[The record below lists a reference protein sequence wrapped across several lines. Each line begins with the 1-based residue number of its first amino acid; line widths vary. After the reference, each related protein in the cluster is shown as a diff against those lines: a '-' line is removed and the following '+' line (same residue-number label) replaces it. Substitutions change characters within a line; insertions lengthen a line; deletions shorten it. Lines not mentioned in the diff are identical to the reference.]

1 MGNEFTNKILKLAL
15 PITAQQFMLALVSAC
30 DAFMLGG
37 LNQNSLSAI
46 SLASQITFVFNLI
59 LTALTIGE
67 NMFVAQYYGKRDF
80 DGLRTSAGLVLRYV
94 FIISILFLLATFFIP
109 EMLMRLFT
117 NDTILIDYGIK
128 YLKVIGLSYIFS
140 GVLQVL
146 QGILKNCGY
155 AGRCTIISAVVVC
168 VNIILNVIL
177 NVILIYGYMGF
188 PRMEIAGA
196 ALATVIANGLGLV
209 ITIYILHLKKE
220 FWIGVKDIKSREVH
234 ITRKFWKHVYP
245 VLFNELA
252 WGGGFTMYS
261 VILGHLGSDAIAA
274 NSIANI
280 TKNLL
285 ICGCTGFGYGG
296 KSIHEGYI
304 EAVNQLNIE
313 LVNGENKPEDIWR
326 WKQQKKETKQLWDLN
341 ELKRLQYCV
350 EAEDLE
356 EVEKVIDSYFL
367 KWKDVT
373 LDDME
378 LLQVQLLNIYFY
390 FYTSFGDRCI
400 DAVAMQYMN
409 FYENVKHAEN
419 ILELKNA
426 FLIGCQALQEM
437 LRGRETAADSY
448 KLIYSMKQYIKENL
462 DDPDFSLG
470 ALAKAYYMNSSY
482 LSRFFKE
489 KVKSSFVEYLTEQR
503 IDKAKQL
510 LQYGN
515 FKIYEVGEKVGIYNA
530 NYFGILFK
538 KKVGVTPAE
547 YRKQYEK

>member
-1 MGNEFTNKILKLAL
+1 MRNRLIILDPEKDIMPETILK
-15 PITAQQFMLALVSAC
+15 Q
-30 DAFMLGG
+30 
-37 LNQNSLSAI
+37 
-46 SLASQITFVFNLI
+46 
-59 LTALTIGE
+59 
-67 NMFVAQYYGKRDF
+67 
-80 DGLRTSAGLVLRYV
+80 
-94 FIISILFLLATFFIP
+94 
-109 EMLMRLFT
+109 
-117 NDTILIDYGIK
+117 
-128 YLKVIGLSYIFS
+128 
-140 GVLQVL
+140 LQ
-146 QGILKNCGY
+146 
-155 AGRCTIISAVVVC
+155 
-168 VNIILNVIL
+168 
-177 NVILIYGYMGF
+177 
-188 PRMEIAGA
+188 EEW
-196 ALATVIANGLGLV
+196 
-209 ITIYILHLKKE
+209 KKE
-220 FWIGVKDIKSREVH
+220 FECPLYYGTEV
-234 ITRKFWKHVYP
+234 IY
-245 VLFNELA
+245 NQE
-252 WGGGFTMYS
+252 
-261 VILGHLGSDAIAA
+261 
-274 NSIANI
+274 
-280 TKNLL
+280 
-285 ICGCTGFGYGG
+285 

-547 YRKQYEK
+547 YRKQYKK

>member
-1 MGNEFTNKILKLAL
+1 ME
-15 PITAQQFMLALVSAC
+15 TA
-30 DAFMLGG
+30 
-37 LNQNSLSAI
+37 
-46 SLASQITFVFNLI
+46 
-59 LTALTIGE
+59 
-67 NMFVAQYYGKRDF
+67 
-80 DGLRTSAGLVLRYV
+80 
-94 FIISILFLLATFFIP
+94 
-109 EMLMRLFT
+109 
-117 NDTILIDYGIK
+117 
-128 YLKVIGLSYIFS
+128 
-140 GVLQVL
+140 
-146 QGILKNCGY
+146 
-155 AGRCTIISAVVVC
+155 
-168 VNIILNVIL
+168 
-177 NVILIYGYMGF
+177 
-188 PRMEIAGA
+188 
-196 ALATVIANGLGLV
+196 
-209 ITIYILHLKKE
+209 
-220 FWIGVKDIKSREVH
+220 
-234 ITRKFWKHVYP
+234 
-245 VLFNELA
+245 
-252 WGGGFTMYS
+252 
-261 VILGHLGSDAIAA
+261 
-274 NSIANI
+274 
-280 TKNLL
+280 
-285 ICGCTGFGYGG
+285 
-296 KSIHEGYI
+296 
-304 EAVNQLNIE
+304 
-313 LVNGENKPEDIWR
+313 
-326 WKQQKKETKQLWDLN
+326 KKETKQLWDLN

-378 LLQVQLLNIYFY
+378 LLRMQLLNIYFY

-400 DAVAMQYMN
+400 DAFAMQYMN
-409 FYENVKHAEN
+409 FYENVKHAKN

-515 FKIYEVGEKVGIYNA
+515 FKVYEVGEKVGIYNA

-538 KKVGVTPAE
+538 KKVGVTPAK